1 MGRLV
6 FILLINL
13 GAYLVLRRLW
23 PEVRT
28 GWRRWALLSG
38 ALLAA
43 LGFTLSW
50 LLGRGEHGAVAGVGV
65 PFKLFGA
72 WWFLSAFILLLLGGL
87 LMPLFRPRERAAQA
101 RAGEAPPVAESP
113 GAVDLRR
120 RGLLTGVGRALPL
133 VAAGTSAGGLVAG
146 SSGFEVRHL
155 EVRLRGLPQ
164 ALDGFRIGQI
174 TDVHVGTFIDSAYVR
189 AAVAA
194 MNEARVD
201 LQVMT
206 GDLIDDLAQLD
217 ETMAALETC
226 QASHGML
233 AILGNHE
240 HWRGLKPIRQ
250 AYEDSERRGGPVRLL
265 VDESRVLEHAGQRVR
280 VVGVDYP
287 MSGRNMRARPERMKY
302 SAEVAFKDVAPD
314 EVVVCLSHH
323 PDFFPYALERGAR
336 LTLAGHTHGG
346 QVAFF
351 GMPLFRFAFDYMLGR
366 YRKGN
371 GQLYVSGGTG
381 HWLPFRIGVPAE
393 VSIFTL
399 RADA

>member
-1 MGRLV
+1 MSRLI
-6 FILLINL
+6 FIFLINL
-13 GAYLVLRRLW
+13 GAYFVLRRLW

-28 GWRRWALLSG
+28 GWRRWALLAM
-38 ALLAA
+38 ALLSG
-43 LGFTLSW
+43 LGFVLPW
-50 LLGRGEHGAVAGVGV
+50 LLGRGEHGDVAGMGV
-65 PFKLFGA
+65 PLKLFGA
-72 WWFLSAFILLLLGGL
+72 WWFLSAFMLLLVGGL
-87 LMPLFRPRERAAQA
+87 LIPLFRRRERTPQAQ
-101 RAGEAPPVAESP
+101 GSLIPSETGSP
-113 GAVDLRR
+113 AAVDLRR

-146 SSGFEVRHL
+146 SSGFEVRHI

-174 TDVHVGTFIDSAYVR
+174 TDVHVGTFIDTAYVR

-206 GDLIDDLAQLD
+206 GDLIDDLSQLD

-226 QASHGML
+226 RASHGML

-240 HWRGLKPIRQ
+240 HWRGLRPIRQ
-250 AYEDSERRGGPVRLL
+250 SYEDSERRGGPVRLL
-265 VDESRVLEHAGQRVR
+265 VDESRVIEHAGQRLR

-287 MSGRNMRARPERMKY
+287 MSGRSMRAKTERMEY
-302 SAEVAFKDVAPD
+302 SARVAFKDVAPD
-314 EVVVCLSHH
+314 EVVLCLSHH
-323 PDFFPYALERGAR
+323 PDFFPFALERGAR